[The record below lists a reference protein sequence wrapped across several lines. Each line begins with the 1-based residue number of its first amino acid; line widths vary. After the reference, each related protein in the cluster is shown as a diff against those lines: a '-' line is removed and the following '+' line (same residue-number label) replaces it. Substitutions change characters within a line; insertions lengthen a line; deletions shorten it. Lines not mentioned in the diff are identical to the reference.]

1 MNLAKYRVC
10 FLLMAKFT
18 GLDGIVSLKSKPC
31 QLFIQFFIISC
42 LSQSIKEARGD
53 LQYSLEW
60 RGGLVVSGPTSIGR
74 PFDLEP
80 EPPERAIKWAVNT
93 VLQSN
98 KQ

>member
-1 MNLAKYRVC
+1 MNLAKNRVC
-10 FLLMAKFT
+10 CLLIAKFT
-18 GLDGIVSLKSKPC
+18 GLDGIVSIKSKPC

-80 EPPERAIKWAVNT
+80 EPPDRAIRWAANT
-93 VLQSN
+93 VLLGN
-98 KQ
+98 